1 MVEWAVE
8 VDSMR
13 MPHTRSV
20 RWLLAAAVIG
30 ALAASVRLPASAG
43 EATAEGGTTTER
55 VVVDQAT
62 GFAIG
67 GFDAVA
73 FFIDRRPVD
82 GVPGFETSYDGAIW
96 RFASKGNRD
105 AFADT
110 PDLYAPQYGGHCA
123 RSAAVGI
130 AAEAD
135 PRIFVLYKG
144 RLYFFR
150 REPDRDLWLKA
161 PEAHVAAAGRNWP
174 RLIETLAR

>member
-1 MVEWAVE
+1 MQAVAGRIGQ
-8 VDSMR
+8 V
-13 MPHTRSV
+13 
-20 RWLLAAAVIG
+20 LLAVAINIAPA
-30 ALAASVRLPASAG
+30 ALALAG
-43 EATAEGGTTTER
+43 EAQPAGGATTER
-55 VVVDQAT
+55 VIVDRTT

-73 FFIDRRPVD
+73 FFIDNRPVD
-82 GVPGFETSYDGAIW
+82 GVGEFETSYDGAIW

-123 RSAAVGI
+123 RSAAIGV

-135 PRIFVLYKG
+135 PRIFALHGG

-150 REPDRDLWLKA
+150 RESDRDRWLRAPDR
-161 PEAHVAAAGRNWP
+161 HIAAANRNWL

>member
-1 MVEWAVE
+1 MEWAAE
-8 VDSMR
+8 TTDPMR
-13 MPHTRSV
+13 KPIPIV
-20 RWLLAAAVIG
+20 QWLLAAAILG
-30 ALAASVRLPASAG
+30 AQAASAAAM
-43 EATAEGGTTTER
+43 EAEVEGGTTTER
-55 VVVDQAT
+55 VAVDQTT

-73 FFIDRRPVD
+73 YFVDRRAVD
-82 GVPGFETSYDGAIW
+82 GLGGFEASYDGAIW

-105 AFADT
+105 AFIDT

-123 RSAAVGI
+123 RSAAIGI

-135 PRIFVLYKG
+135 PQIFAIYGG

-150 REPDRDLWLKA
+150 LEADRARWLAAPD
-161 PEAHVAAAGRNWP
+161 AHIAAADRNWP